1 LKRRDLFICLTG
13 FAIIIVN
20 LVLLIVMLIILKE
33 LSSLRVEY
41 YNTLKVLS
49 ELNKHINYPGG

>member
-1 LKRRDLFICLTG
+1 LKRKDFWVYFAG
-13 FAIIIVN
+13 F
-20 LVLLIVMLIILKE
+20 VMLIIDLALFIGILLILKE
-33 LSSLRVEY
+33 LLSLRVEY

>member
-1 LKRRDLFICLTG
+1 MTG

-20 LVLLIVMLIILKE
+20 LVLFIVMLIILKE

>member
-1 LKRRDLFICLTG
+1 MLIIDLALFIG
-13 FAIIIVN
+13 I
-20 LVLLIVMLIILKE
+20 LLILKE
-33 LSSLRVEY
+33 LLSLRVEY

>member
-1 LKRRDLFICLTG
+1 LKRRDLFICLIG

-41 YNTLKVLS
+41 YNTLKILS
-49 ELNKHINYPGG
+49 EFNKVLQYPGG